1 YHGLLL
7 SLRHHSHQLL
17 SSVAYTY
24 SKTTDQGTGYFNQF
38 DQASQ
43 RGPSQLDQPH
53 RLVIAST
60 WSPEVRPLRH
70 FEIGAV
76 INIASGRPYNAVFDN
91 PEVNFS
97 IVPGERFNSFRG
109 PNVRNFDFNV
119 TRNFHLGERYVLRF
133 TAEAFN
139 VFNHPNYQQNTVDNV
154 QYTLTQQPD
163 AGVNNSVWT
172 AAPNSNFGAPLAM
185 VPRFGARSFQFSS
198 RFSF

>member
-1 YHGLLL
+1 M
-7 SLRHHSHQLL
+7 
-17 SSVAYTY
+17 
-24 SKTTDQGTGYFNQF
+24 
-38 DQASQ
+38 
-43 RGPSQLDQPH
+43 
-53 RLVIAST
+53 
-60 WSPEVRPLRH
+60 
-70 FEIGAV
+70 
-76 INIASGRPYNAVFDN
+76 
-91 PEVNFS
+91 
-97 IVPGERFNSFRG
+97 
-109 PNVRNFDFNV
+109 
-119 TRNFHLGERYVLRF
+119 LRF